1 MVSEVSGCD
10 FLNMPPPLTEN
21 AYDGLSYSTKAT
33 FKQGVEKGTSDTTP
47 RLRGIL
53 LNAGVGV
60 SVDGTWQRKGFSSTL
75 GVVTAISIDKRIV
88 LDATVLSKS
97 CKGCTSMKEFASS
110 DPACYETWKLSHN
123 CNLNY
128 NGSFPRM

>member
-60 SVDGTWQRKGFSSTL
+60 SVDGT
-75 GVVTAISIDKRIV
+75 
-88 LDATVLSKS
+88 
-97 CKGCTSMKEFASS
+97 
-110 DPACYETWKLSHN
+110 
-123 CNLNY
+123 
-128 NGSFPRM
+128 